1 MRRPSSI
8 FTEEETYANM
18 SRAGSAP
25 KEEEPS
31 REVVKPEALE
41 SSSSIP
47 TPSESPNSQT
57 SLSED
62 EQRIEREFYRS
73 LRSLHR
79 QDQNYRRQMEES

>member
-1 MRRPSSI
+1 
-8 FTEEETYANM
+8 M

-25 KEEEPS
+25 KEEEEPT
-31 REVVKPEALE
+31 RELVNPEALE

-47 TPSESPNSQT
+47 TSSESSTSQA